1 MVVLHVVGAR
11 PQMMKLAPVWNA
23 LSNKKLEQYWYHTG
37 QHSDEMLNAQFV
49 TELFLPMPTKQMSVD
64 LKADNETRIDSM
76 TRGLVEVLAPW
87 KHAVVLVYGD
97 TLSTLAGARAAIELG
112 FVLVHVEAG
121 LRSGNFS
128 MPEESIRI
136 EVDRLADVHWCPS
149 KAALDSLIQ
158 EDVVKDTARSVV
170 VGDVMLDVFR
180 EYEPLPHRD
189 RGGMVVTIHRNT
201 NVDDAANRKLWLDAV
216 CRLAEDRVVI
226 WPMHHRWWSVAT
238 SEERNQLRG
247 SKVRLANPVGH
258 EQMLKWCASA
268 AVVVTDSGGLQKES
282 YMLGTPVA
290 ILRKET
296 EWQELL
302 VSDGVELFDPLE
314 PGVADRLVK
323 WVEERERL
331 PSNFPPVYGEGN
343 AAKAMADHFVALWP
357 KS

>member
-76 TRGLVEVLAPW
+76 TRGLVEELAPW

-97 TLSTLAGARAAIELG
+97 TLSTLAGARAAKELG

-216 CRLAEDRVVI
+216 CRLAVDRVVI

-238 SEERNQLRG
+238 SEERNQLRS
-247 SKVRLANPVGH
+247 SKVRLASPVGH

>member
-49 TELFLPMPTKQMSVD
+49 TELFLPMPTKQMAVD
-64 LKADNETRIDSM
+64 LKANNEARIDSM
-76 TRGLVEVLAPW
+76 TRGLVEELAPW
-87 KHAVVLVYGD
+87 KQAVVLVYGD
-97 TLSTLAGARAAIELG
+97 TLSTLAGARAAKELG
-112 FVLVHVEAG
+112 YTLVHVEAG

-128 MPEESIRI
+128 MPEEAIRI

-149 KAALDSLIQ
+149 LAALDCLIQ
-158 EDVVKDTARSVV
+158 EGVVKHASRSVV

-189 RGGMVVTIHRNT
+189 RGGLVVTIHRNT
-201 NVDDAANRKLWLDAV
+201 NVDDSANRKLWLDVV

-226 WPMHHRWWSVAT
+226 WPMHHRWWGVAS
-238 SEERNQLRG
+238 SEERIQLKS
-247 SKVRLANPVGH
+247 SKVRLVNPVGH
-258 EQMLKWCASA
+258 EQMLKWCAGA

-302 VSDGVELFDPLE
+302 LSDGVELFDPLE
-314 PGVADRLVK
+314 PNVADRLVK
-323 WVEERERL
+323 WVEDRERI
-331 PSNFPPVYGEGN
+331 PSNFPPVYGEGY
-343 AAKAMADHFVALWP
+343 AAKAMADHFVELWP
-357 KS
+357 TL

>member
-1 MVVLHVVGAR
+1 
-11 PQMMKLAPVWNA
+11 
-23 LSNKKLEQYWYHTG
+23 
-37 QHSDEMLNAQFV
+37 
-49 TELFLPMPTKQMSVD
+49 
-64 LKADNETRIDSM
+64 
-76 TRGLVEVLAPW
+76 
-87 KHAVVLVYGD
+87 
-97 TLSTLAGARAAIELG
+97 
-112 FVLVHVEAG
+112 
-121 LRSGNFS
+121 
-128 MPEESIRI
+128 
-136 EVDRLADVHWCPS
+136 VDRLADVHWCPS
-149 KAALDSLIQ
+149 QAALDSLIQ

-247 SKVRLANPVGH
+247 SKVRLASPVGH

-323 WVEERERL
+323 WVEERERI